1 MNYLHLFRYKN
12 LLLLALMQFLFRF
25 GFLKSQNC
33 WLALTDFE
41 FVLLVL
47 STVLIAAGGYVI
59 NAIFD
64 VDSDFENQ
72 KKVIIGNSISEKLA
86 YNIYFG
92 TTVTGVAIG
101 FYLSNVIQKPSF
113 AVLFILMATLL
124 YFYSTSLQ
132 QLPLIGNLVV
142 AFLVSFSIL
151 IIGIFDLYP
160 ATYDGNQPQMR
171 ILFSILLDYAVM
183 AFIISVIR
191 EIVKDLE
198 DYKGD
203 FSQGLLTL
211 PIVFGIKR
219 TAIVVAFAAL
229 LPVFLLIKYLNDNLM
244 ENSLYWASIY
254 ILITIIAPLLYV
266 FVRLL
271 SAKIK
276 SDFSHI
282 SNLLKLILFFGIVS
296 IVVLNQNILH
306 HG

>member
-1 MNYLHLFRYKN
+1 M
-12 LLLLALMQFLFRF
+12 LLLALMQFLFRF

-203 FSQGLLTL
+203 FSQGLRTL

>member
-183 AFIISVIR
+183 AFIISIIR

>member
-25 GFLKSQNC
+25 GFLKFQNC
-33 WLALTDFE
+33 WLALTDFQ

-47 STVLIAAGGYVI
+47 STVLVAAGGYII

-72 KKVIIGNSISEKLA
+72 KKVIVGSKISEKLA
-86 YNIYFG
+86 YNLYFG

-101 FYLSNVIQKPSF
+101 FYLSNIIQKPSF

-183 AFIISVIR
+183 AFIISIIR

-198 DYKGD
+198 DFEGD
-203 FSQGLLTL
+203 LSQGLRTL
-211 PIVFGIKR
+211 PIVLGSNR
-219 TAIVVAFAAL
+219 TAIVVAVATL
-229 LPVFLLIKYLNDNLM
+229 LPVFLGIKYLNDNLM

-282 SNLLKLILFFGIVS
+282 SNLLKLILLFGILS

>member
-25 GFLKSQNC
+25 GFLKFQNC
-33 WLALTDFE
+33 WLALTDFQ

-47 STVLIAAGGYVI
+47 STVLVAAGGYII

-72 KKVIIGNSISEKLA
+72 KKVIIGSKISEKLA
-86 YNIYFG
+86 YNLYFG

-101 FYLSNVIQKPSF
+101 FYLSNIIQKPSF

-183 AFIISVIR
+183 AFIISIIR

-198 DYKGD
+198 DYEGD
-203 FSQGLLTL
+203 LSQGLRTL
-211 PIVFGIKR
+211 PIVLGSNR
-219 TAIVVAFAAL
+219 TAIVVAVATL
-229 LPVFLLIKYLNDNLM
+229 LPVFLGIKYLNDNLM

-254 ILITIIAPLLYV
+254 ILLTIIAPLLYV

-282 SNLLKLILFFGIVS
+282 SNLLKLILLFGILS
-296 IVVLNQNILH
+296 IAVLNQNILH